1 MRFSALV
8 LLAATLS
15 LSAAAQTRAAS
26 SGDSSSKPHAASHV
40 PDPGSLSGNLY
51 RNSSLGFTCSF
62 PFGWVDRTADMQ
74 QDDDAATS
82 VVLLA
87 VFEHPPE
94 ATAESI
100 NSSIVIAAESVAAY
114 PGIKTA
120 ADYFGPI
127 AEAATKQE
135 MKQEAA
141 PYDFT
146 VGTVQLVRG
155 DFSRPR
161 GSQML
166 YQSSLVII
174 RKKFILSFT
183 FLAASQ
189 QEIED
194 LIGGLHLQNEGKPGP
209 KK

>member
-1 MRFSALV
+1 MRFSVV
-8 LLAATLS
+8 LLVATTLS
-15 LSAAAQTRAAS
+15 LSAAAQTRAGS
-26 SGDSSSKPHAASHV
+26 TSESSSKPHAASHL

-51 RNSSLGFTCSF
+51 RNPSFGFTCTF

-74 QDDDAATS
+74 QDDDSGQSLA
-82 VVLLA
+82 LLA
-87 VFEHPPE
+87 VFEHPPQ

-100 NSSIVIAAESVAAY
+100 NSSIVIAAESLSAY

-127 AEAATKQE
+127 TEVATKQE
-135 MKQEAA
+135 MKQEAE
-141 PYDFT
+141 PYEFT
-146 VGTVQLVRG
+146 VGTVHVVRG
-155 DFSRPR
+155 DYSRAR
-161 GSQML
+161 GSQTL
-166 YQSSLVII
+166 YQSSLVLI

-183 FLAASQ
+183 FLASSQ

-194 LIGGLHLQNEGKPGP
+194 LIGGLRLQNDEKSHP